1 MPSPIVD
8 DPRLA
13 KLLEAD
19 AALTAPGAPFELV
32 EEEVLGERMLVV
44 KERPKSLRDVLL
56 GGAARHGERDVY
68 VWSDGRRSTFAG
80 LVAEVAEVAHGLAE
94 NFGIGKGDRVAV
106 CAANCPE
113 YLLTF
118 WACAALDAVLVA
130 MNGWWTGG
138 EMRNAFDLTQPK
150 LVIMDEKRHARLDGD
165 TGIPTVIVEQ
175 DWARVPT
182 AGVTDLPAVEI
193 AEDDPFELIFTSG
206 TTGRPKAAV
215 LSHRSVVSYLLMQGY
230 GGLRGAFVA
239 TGGFPTSG
247 ARGGGSEPPVR
258 LATYPLFHVSG
269 LSNAVGCVMQGAKS
283 VWPLGR
289 FDAGTVIEL
298 TRAEGINTWGGGVT
312 HVVRLLDH
320 PDVDSVDPTQLVSI
334 GVGGSATP
342 PAVIDRIEETFP
354 HLVGTTSSGYGSTE
368 TGLLSLASNWMLR
381 LASDTVGPPLPTVQI
396 RITDDLGDEVGPGE
410 PGNIEARSWQ
420 MMVGYYDNPQADADA
435 IMPNRWI
442 RTGDYGRL
450 EEGILY
456 ISTRLRDLIIRG
468 GENIYPFEIENR
480 LDEHPEVIEC
490 AVFGVA
496 SAVYGQEVK
505 AVIVVRP
512 GAEIDVAELQEFC
525 AVELASYK
533 VPAVIDISSE
543 PLPRTASGK
552 VMKHVLA
559 GAENTQVE
567 E

>member
-1 MPSPIVD
+1 MPSPIAD

-13 KLLEAD
+13 ALLEAD
-19 AALTAPGAPFELV
+19 AALTAPGGAFELV
-32 EEEVLGERMLVV
+32 EEEVLGEPMLVL
-44 KERPKSLRDVLL
+44 KQRPKSLRDVLL
-56 GGAARHGERDVY
+56 AGAERFGDRDVY

-80 LVAEVAEVAHGLAE
+80 LVGEVAEVANGLAAE
-94 NFGIGKGDRVAV
+94 YGIGKGDRVAV

-113 YLLTF
+113 YVLTF

-130 MNGWWTGG
+130 MNGWWTSG
-138 EMRNAFDLTQPK
+138 EMRNALELTQPK
-150 LVIMDEKRHARLDGD
+150 LVIMDEKRHARLEGD
-165 TGIPTVIVEQ
+165 LDIPTVVVER
-175 DWARVPT
+175 DWASVPT
-182 AGVTDLPAVEI
+182 VGATALPAVDI
-193 AEDDPFELIFTSG
+193 GEDDPFELIFTSG

-215 LSHRSVVSYLLMQGY
+215 LSHRSVVSYLIMQGY
-230 GGLRGAFVA
+230 GGLRGMYMA
-239 TGGFPTSG
+239 TGGNLAAAPSG
-247 ARGGGSEPPVR
+247 GEPPVR

-269 LSNAVGCVMQGAKS
+269 LSNVVGCVMQGAKS

-298 TRAEGINTWGGGVT
+298 TKTEGINMWGGGVT

-320 PDVDSVDPTQLVSI
+320 PDVDTVDPKQIISI

-354 HLVGTTSSGYGSTE
+354 HLTGTTSSGYGSTE

-381 LASDTVGPPLPTVQI
+381 LAPDTVGPPLPTVQI
-396 RITDDLGDEVGPGE
+396 RITDDLGAEVPAGE
-410 PGNIEARSWQ
+410 PGNIEARSW
-420 MMVGYYDNPQADADA
+420 MMMLGYYDNPQADADT
-435 IMPNRWI
+435 IMPGRWI

-450 EEGILY
+450 EDGILY

-480 LDEHPEVIEC
+480 LDDHPEVIEC
-490 AVFGVA
+490 AVFGFE

-505 AVIVVRP
+505 AVVVVRE
-512 GAEIDVAELQEFC
+512 GAEVDVAELQEFC

-533 VPAVIDISSE
+533 VPAVIDITDE

>member
-1 MPSPIVD
+1 MPSPFAD
-8 DPRLA
+8 DVRLA
-13 KLLEAD
+13 KLREAD

-32 EEEVLGERMLVV
+32 EEEVLGERMPVLRN
-44 KERPKSLRDVLL
+44 RPRSLRDVLL
-56 GGAARHGERDVY
+56 AGAARHGDRDVY
-68 VWSDGRRSTFAG
+68 VWSDDRRSTFTG
-80 LVAEVAEVAHGLAE
+80 LVAEVAGVARGLAE
-94 NFGIGKGDRVAV
+94 RYGIGPGDRVAV
-106 CAANCPE
+106 CGANCPE
-113 YLLTF
+113 YLHTF

-138 EMRNAFDLTQPK
+138 EMRNALELTQPK
-150 LVIMDEKRHARLDGD
+150 LLIMDEKRHARLEHDP
-165 TGIPTVIVEQ
+165 GIPIVVVER
-175 DWARVPT
+175 DWAQVPV
-182 AGVTDLPAVEI
+182 AGVSELPDVAI

-215 LSHRSVVSYLLMQGY
+215 LSHRSIISYLLMQSY
-230 GGLRGAFVA
+230 GGARGAFLAGV
-239 TGGFPTSG
+239 TGGGG
-247 ARGGGSEPPVR
+247 AEPPVR

-298 TRAEGINTWGGGVT
+298 TKTEGINIWGGGVT

-320 PDVDSVDPTQLVSI
+320 PAVDSVDPAQIVNI

-342 PAVIDRIEETFP
+342 PAVIDRIEATFP
-354 HLVGTTSSGYGSTE
+354 HLTGTTSSGYGSTE
-368 TGLLSLASNWMLR
+368 TGLLSLAANWMLR
-381 LASDTVGPPLPTVQI
+381 VAPDTVGLPLPGVGI
-396 RITDDLGDEVGPGE
+396 RITDGLGDELPEGE
-410 PGNIEARSWQ
+410 AGHIEARSWQ
-420 MMVGYYDNPQADADA
+420 MMVGYYDNPQADADT
-435 IMPNRWI
+435 IMPGRWI

-450 EEGILY
+450 EDGVLF

-490 AVFGVA
+490 AVFGFD
-496 SAVYGQEVK
+496 SATYGQEVK
-505 AVIVVRP
+505 AVVVVRADA
-512 GAEIDVAELQEFC
+512 GTDAAELQEFC

-533 VPAVIDISSE
+533 VPAVIDVTSE

>member
-1 MPSPIVD
+1 MPSPIAD

-13 KLLEAD
+13 RLLEAD
-19 AALTAPGAPFELV
+19 AALTAPGAPFALV

-44 KERPKSLRDVLL
+44 EQRPKSLRDVLL
-56 GGAARHGERDVY
+56 AGAARHGDRDVY
-68 VWSDGRRSTFAG
+68 VWSDGRRSTFSG
-80 LVAEVAEVAHGLAE
+80 LVTEVAQVAHGLAE

-130 MNGWWTGG
+130 MNGWWTGA
-138 EMRNAFDLTQPK
+138 EMRNALDLTQPK

-165 TGIPTVIVEQ
+165 PGIPTLVVEH
-175 DWARVPT
+175 DWAQVPS
-182 AGVTDLPAVEI
+182 AGATDLPAVDI

-206 TTGRPKAAV
+206 TTGRPKAAA
-215 LSHRSVVSYLLMQGY
+215 LSHRSVVSYLMMQGY
-230 GGLRGAFVA
+230 GGLRGAYLA
-239 TGGFPTSG
+239 TGGLPAAT
-247 ARGGGSEPPVR
+247 AGGGGAPPVR

-298 TRAEGINTWGGGVT
+298 TKTEGINTWGGGVT

-320 PDVDSVDPTQLVSI
+320 PDIDSVDPEQIMSI

-381 LASDTVGPPLPTVQI
+381 LAPDTVGPPLPTVQI
-396 RITDDLGDEVGPGE
+396 RITDDLGDEAPPGE

-435 IMPNRWI
+435 IVPGRWI

-450 EEGILY
+450 EDGILY

-490 AVFGVA
+490 AVFGYE

-505 AVIVVRP
+505 AVVVVRP
-512 GAEIDVAELQEFC
+512 DAEVDVAELQEFC

-533 VPAVIDISSE
+533 VPAVIDLTSE

-559 GAENTQVE
+559 GAENTQLE

>member
-1 MPSPIVD
+1 MASPIAD

-13 KLLEAD
+13 KLREAD

-32 EEEVLGERMLVV
+32 EEEVLGEQMPVL
-44 KERPKSLRDVLL
+44 KQRPRSLRDVLL
-56 GGAARHGERDVY
+56 AGAARHGDREVY
-68 VWSDGRRSTFAG
+68 VWSDGRRSTFTG
-80 LVAEVAEVAHGLAE
+80 LVTEVAEVARGLAE
-94 NFGIGKGDRVAV
+94 RYGIGPGDRVAV
-106 CAANCPE
+106 CGANCPE
-113 YLLTF
+113 YLHTF

-130 MNGWWTGG
+130 MNGWWTGA
-138 EMRNAFDLTQPK
+138 EMRNALELTQPK
-150 LVIMDEKRHARLDGD
+150 LLIMDEKRHARIEHDP
-165 TGIPTVIVEQ
+165 GIPTVVIERE
-175 DWARVPT
+175 WAQVPV
-182 AGVTDLPAVEI
+182 AGVTELPDVTI
-193 AEDDPFELIFTSG
+193 GEDDPFELIFTSG

-230 GGLRGAFVA
+230 GGLRGAYLA
-239 TGGFPTSG
+239 TGALPAPTG
-247 ARGGGSEPPVR
+247 AEPPVR

-298 TRAEGINTWGGGVT
+298 TKTEGINIWGGGVT

-320 PDVDSVDPTQLVSI
+320 PDVDSVDPLQIMNI

-342 PAVIDRIEETFP
+342 PAVIDRIEAAFP
-354 HLVGTTSSGYGSTE
+354 HLTGTTSSGYGSTE

-381 LASDTVGPPLPTVQI
+381 IAPDTVGLPLPSVAI
-396 RITDDLGDEVGPGE
+396 RITDDLGDELPEGE
-410 PGNIEARSWQ
+410 AGHIEARSWQ
-420 MMVGYYDNPQADADA
+420 MMVGYYDNPQADADT
-435 IMPNRWI
+435 IMPGRWI

-450 EEGILY
+450 EDGILY

-490 AVFGVA
+490 AVFGFE
-496 SAVYGQEVK
+496 SATYGQEVK
-505 AVIVVRP
+505 AVVVVRAD
-512 GAEIDVAELQEFC
+512 AEIDAAELQEFC

-533 VPAVIDISSE
+533 VPAAIDVTSE